1 MTSQQYGGTHSEQ
14 LLFTQINATSPPSQ
28 TKLRF
33 HNYDSLT
40 RIVCIL
46 EALQKNICKAN
57 VLKNL
62 QPAFTSMFAC

>member
-1 MTSQQYGGTHSEQ
+1 MVHTAQ
-14 LLFTQINATSPPSQ
+14 LGMFKLVVETQINATSPPSQ